1 MSTEDV
7 TMSLRRSSSSLL
19 LALAL
24 TGGLAGMAQTGH
36 AAGVPAPHR
45 VHVTIENFA
54 FAPATI
60 KVKAGTTVVWTNED
74 SVAHTVT
81 PTRGHWGSGNLDQ
94 GKSYAYTFK
103 KPGTYTYY
111 CAVHPS
117 MTARVIV
124 TAPAHK

>member
-1 MSTEDV
+1 
-7 TMSLRRSSSSLL
+7 MSLRRSSSSLL

-24 TGGLAGMAQTGH
+24 TGGLTGMAQEAL
-36 AAGVPAPHR
+36 AAPAPHR
-45 VHVTIENFA
+45 AHVAIENFA
-54 FAPATI
+54 FSPATI
-60 KVKAGTTVVWTNED
+60 KVKVGTTVVWTNQD
-74 SVAHTVT
+74 SVGHTVT